1 MSGEIHQILGTIDK
15 KLEELLF
22 LKHDLDELNK
32 RTRNMEEMLSEY
44 VLILSEDEKAD
55 LDKAMGEYAA
65 GKTTSL
71 EDAER
76 ILEL

>member
-32 RTRNMEEMLSEY
+32 RTKNMEEMLSEY
-44 VLILSEDEKAD
+44 MLILSEGEKAD
-55 LDKAMGEYAA
+55 LNETMSEYSA

-76 ILEL
+76 ILGL

>member
-1 MSGEIHQILGTIDK
+1 
-15 KLEELLF
+15 

-32 RTRNMEEMLSEY
+32 RTKNMEEMLSEY
-44 VLILSEDEKAD
+44 MLVLSEDEKAD
-55 LDKAMGEYAA
+55 LNETMSEYAA

-76 ILEL
+76 ILRL

>member
-32 RTRNMEEMLSEY
+32 RTKNVEALLSEY
-44 VLILSEDEKAD
+44 VLILSEDERAD
-55 LDKAMGEYAA
+55 LNEAMRGYAA

-76 ILEL
+76 ILGL

>member
-1 MSGEIHQILGTIDK
+1 MSGEIQQILGSIDK

-22 LKHDLDELNK
+22 LKRDLGELNE
-32 RTRNMEEMLSEY
+32 RTKNMEEILSEY
-44 VLILSEDEKAD
+44 MLVLSDEEKAD
-55 LDKAMGEYAA
+55 LNEAMREYVA

-76 ILEL
+76 ILGL

>member
-1 MSGEIHQILGTIDK
+1 MSGEIRQILGTIDK

-22 LKHDLDELNK
+22 LKHDLDELNE

-55 LDKAMGEYAA
+55 LNEAMKEYAA

-76 ILEL
+76 ILGL

>member
-22 LKHDLDELNK
+22 LKHDLDELNE

-55 LDKAMGEYAA
+55 LNEAMGEYAA

-76 ILEL
+76 ILGL

>member
-1 MSGEIHQILGTIDK
+1 M
-15 KLEELLF
+15 LF

-55 LDKAMGEYAA
+55 LNEAMVEYAA

>member
-1 MSGEIHQILGTIDK
+1 MSGEIPQILGNIDK

-22 LKHDLDELNK
+22 LKHDLDKLNK
-32 RTRNMEEMLSEY
+32 RVKNMEEMLSQY
-44 VLILSEDEKAD
+44 VLILNDDERAD
-55 LDKAMGEYAA
+55 LNEAMEEYAT

-71 EDAER
+71 KDAER

>member
-1 MSGEIHQILGTIDK
+1 M
-15 KLEELLF
+15 LF

-55 LDKAMGEYAA
+55 LNEAMVEYAA

-76 ILEL
+76 ILGL

>member
-1 MSGEIHQILGTIDK
+1 MAKFIKCWELSIKRLD
-15 KLEELLF
+15 ELLF

-32 RTRNMEEMLSEY
+32 RTKNMEEMLSEY

-55 LDKAMGEYAA
+55 LNETTREYSA

-71 EDAER
+71 EDVKR

>member
-22 LKHDLDELNK
+22 LKHDLDELNE

-44 VLILSEDEKAD
+44 VLILSEDERAD
-55 LDKAMGEYAA
+55 LNEAMGEYAA

-71 EDAER
+71 EDAES

>member
-1 MSGEIHQILGTIDK
+1 MSGEIHQILGTIDE

-32 RTRNMEEMLSEY
+32 RTKNMEEMLSEY
-44 VLILSEDEKAD
+44 VLVLSEDEKAD
-55 LDKAMGEYAA
+55 LNKAMREYAA

>member
-1 MSGEIHQILGTIDK
+1 M
-15 KLEELLF
+15 LL
-22 LKHDLDELNK
+22 LKHNLDELNE

-55 LDKAMGEYAA
+55 LNETMVEYAA

>member
-1 MSGEIHQILGTIDK
+1 MSGEIHQVLGTINKRID
-15 KLEELLF
+15 ELLF

-32 RTRNMEEMLSEY
+32 RTKNMEEMLSEY
-44 VLILSEDEKAD
+44 MLILSEDEKAD
-55 LDKAMGEYAA
+55 LNETMREYFA

-76 ILEL
+76 ILGL

>member
-1 MSGEIHQILGTIDK
+1 VAKFIKCWELSIKRLD
-15 KLEELLF
+15 ELLF

-32 RTRNMEEMLSEY
+32 RTKNMEEMLSEY

-55 LDKAMGEYAA
+55 LNETTREYSA

-71 EDAER
+71 EDVKR

>member
-1 MSGEIHQILGTIDK
+1 MSGEIHQILGNINK
-15 KLEELLF
+15 KLEELLI
-22 LKHDLDELNK
+22 LKHDLDELNM

-44 VLILSEDEKAD
+44 VLILSEDEKKD
-55 LDKAMGEYAA
+55 LNEAMSEYAA

-76 ILEL
+76 ILGL